1 MLPIY
6 IGVGDEANQGLCTGT
21 ENYWCVNKDASE
33 DDINATLDFM
43 YWCVSSD
50 EGTKAMA
57 NDMGFVIPFKNA
69 VESPTSS
76 SRPNK
81 EMNRRRQ
88 DPCGLELLHHAFRE
102 LEERR
107 WFCSDCLRRRYRQLG

>member
-1 MLPIY
+1 
-6 IGVGDEANQGLCTGT
+6 
-21 ENYWCVNKDASE
+21 
-33 DDINATLDFM
+33 M

-69 VESPTSS
+69 VESP
-76 SRPNK
+76 NVFVKADK
-81 EMNRRRQ
+81 EMTAVSQ

-102 LEERR
+102 LEERCR
-107 WFCSDCLRRRYRQLG
+107 LCSDRLRRRYRQLG